1 MALSVDKFK
10 FGNESIADMYFGML
24 SVKQLYFGNVLIWEK
39 GGTVR
44 TLVYST
50 DAWDGYVYS
59 YFTPTSDLDIKA
71 IEAFTDIGNGSY
83 TKEAW
88 ILDAETSMTI
98 GYGTAES
105 TSQIAETRY
114 EQNGYSRIITFNN
127 TVHLK
132 ANKKYIILF
141 KRNSNE
147 STAFKLSYFD
157 GEQRSEVITNTTDA
171 SLPSTN
177 VVDLT
182 NETYGGVIDS
192 SKTEPADV
200 LDSFMGSSGLYRYDS
215 STSIITNQSV
225 NLEQYH
231 YYKSNYSNV
240 WKGRVETDGTWYNNW
255 ASPSLDALKSLSA
268 NDVACTEK
276 HDIEQNYGAFVF
288 KRTDVKIPD
297 FNKSVTIGGSYD
309 ISNLRNALLNDLSIS
324 TNGSGQNFLNTTDW
338 TSWQSGIGKLNA
350 NTVYS
355 ATSADYITDD
365 LSTSYS
371 NPPANPQE
379 KYLYW
384 YQDNGNWSIY
394 QCVNGALTPISLNTI
409 FHTVQEIDKST
420 LITQITDALTN
431 VGIANTVVLNGSPTT
446 GKNYYYNLIK
456 TDDTRVEV

>member
-10 FGNESIADMYFGML
+10 FGNESIADMYFGTL
-24 SVKQLYFGNVLIWEK
+24 SVKQIYFGNVLIWEK
-39 GGTVR
+39 GGSPGR
-44 TLVYST
+44 TLVYSN

-59 YFTPTSDLDIKA
+59 YFTPTSNLDIKA
-71 IEAFTDIGNGSY
+71 VEAFTNIGGVSY

-88 ILDAETSMTI
+88 ILDAETTMTI
-98 GYGTAES
+98 GYGSAES
-105 TSQIAETRY
+105 VSQIAETRY
-114 EQNGYSRIITFNN
+114 EQDGYSRIITFNN
-127 TVHLK
+127 TANLK

-141 KRNSNE
+141 KRNSND

-157 GEQRSEVITNTTDA
+157 DEQRSEVITDTNAA
-171 SLPSTN
+171 SLPSTT

-192 SKTEPADV
+192 SKTAPADV
-200 LDSFMGSSGLYRYDS
+200 IDSFMGSSGLYRYDS

-231 YYKSNYSNV
+231 FYKSNYSNV
-240 WKGRVETDGTWYNNW
+240 WKGRVETEGWYMYTW
-255 ASPSLDALKSLSA
+255 ASPSLEALKTLSA

-276 HDIEQNYGAFVF
+276 HDIDANYGAFVF

-297 FNKSVTIGGSYD
+297 YDKSVTIGENYN
-309 ISNLRNALLNDLSIS
+309 ISNLRNALLNDLAIS
-324 TNGSGQNFLNTTDW
+324 ENGEGVDFLNTTDW
-338 TSWQSGIGKLNA
+338 TTWQGIGSLTA

-365 LSTSYS
+365 LSATYS
-371 NPPANPQE
+371 NPPVNPKE

-384 YQDNGNWSIY
+384 NGNTIQ
-394 QCVNGALTPISLNTI
+394 QCINGTLTQVSLDNI
-409 FHTVQEIDKST
+409 FHTVQTIDKST
-420 LITQITDALTN
+420 LFTPITDALTN
-431 VGIANTVVLNGSPTT
+431 VGAATPVVLTGSPTT

>member
-10 FGNESIADMYFGML
+10 FGNKSIADAYFGAL
-24 SVKQLYFGNVLIWEK
+24 SVKQIYFGNVLIWEK
-39 GGTVR
+39 GGSPGR
-44 TLVYST
+44 TLVYSN

-71 IEAFTDIGNGSY
+71 VEAFTDIGGVSY

-88 ILDAETSMTI
+88 ILDAETTMTI
-98 GYGTAES
+98 GYGSAES
-105 TSQIAETRY
+105 VSQIAETRY
-114 EQNGYSRIITFNN
+114 EQDGYSRIITFNN
-127 TVHLK
+127 TANLK

-141 KRNSNE
+141 KRNSND
-147 STAFKLSYFD
+147 STVFKLSYFD
-157 GEQRSEVITNTTDA
+157 GERRSEVITDTNVA
-171 SLPSTN
+171 SLPSTT
-177 VVDLT
+177 VVNLT

-225 NLEQYH
+225 NLDQYH
-231 YYKSNYSNV
+231 YYKSKYSDD
-240 WKGRVETDGTWYNNW
+240 WKGRVETDGWYNNW
-255 ASPSLDALKSLSA
+255 ASPSLVALKSLNN
-268 NDVACTEK
+268 NDIACTEK
-276 HDIEQNYGAFVF
+276 HDIDANYGAFVF

-297 FNKSVTIGGSYD
+297 FDKSVTIGESWN
-309 ISNLRNALLNDLSIS
+309 ISNLRNALLNDLAIS
-324 TNGSGQNFLNTTDW
+324 ANGPEQLFLNTTDW
-338 TSWQSGIGKLNA
+338 TSWQTGLGSLTA

-365 LSTSYS
+365 LSTTYT
-371 NPPANPQE
+371 NPPANPKE

-384 YQDNGNWSIY
+384 YQDTVQ
-394 QCVNGALTPISLNTI
+394 QCVNGTLTQVSLNTI
-409 FHTVQEIDKST
+409 FHNVQTIDKST
-420 LITQITDALTN
+420 LFTPVSDAITNIGT
-431 VGIANTVVLNGSPTT
+431 ANTVVLNGSPTT